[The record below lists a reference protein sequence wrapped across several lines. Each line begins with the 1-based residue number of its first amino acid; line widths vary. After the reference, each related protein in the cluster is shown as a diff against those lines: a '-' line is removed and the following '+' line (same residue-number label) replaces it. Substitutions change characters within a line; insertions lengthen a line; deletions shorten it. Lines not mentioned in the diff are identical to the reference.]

1 MDNNNIQDQDLS
13 VKSTPQELA
22 EVQRKALKYNKS
34 FPYGLINP
42 DIFQNILKP
51 VVLPVKSIVLS
62 TLMTVSFSSV
72 MTIFAGNSQVSA
84 NTLQSKQASSHQ
96 INDVKTSPPSIV
108 GNWKG
113 KLYPQGDDTS
123 TDVEMVINLGT
134 LNQGIWKFLGENNS
148 VIGSGAVLGAVA
160 GNGVTLEFKQN
171 NKKPSW
177 FYNCKL
183 KNNNNLSCEMVG
195 NTSWK
200 LTLTKAK

>member
-1 MDNNNIQDQDLS
+1 MHNNIQDQDLS
-13 VKSTPQELA
+13 VESTAKELVK
-22 EVQRKALKYNKS
+22 VQGGALKCNRS
-34 FPYGLINP
+34 FSYGIINAVT
-42 DIFQNILKP
+42 FQNILKP
-51 VVLPVKSIVLS
+51 VVLPVKSIVLA
-62 TLMTVSFSSV
+62 TLMTVSFSSA
-72 MTIFAGNSQVSA
+72 MTILGGTSQVSA
-84 NTLQSKQASSHQ
+84 NSLQSKQARHHQ
-96 INDVKTSPPSIV
+96 INDVKTSSPSII

-134 LNQGIWKFLGENNS
+134 INQGTWKFLGENNS

-183 KNNNNLSCEMVG
+183 KDDNNLSCEMVG
-195 NTSWK
+195 KTSWK
-200 LTLTKAK
+200 LTLNKAK